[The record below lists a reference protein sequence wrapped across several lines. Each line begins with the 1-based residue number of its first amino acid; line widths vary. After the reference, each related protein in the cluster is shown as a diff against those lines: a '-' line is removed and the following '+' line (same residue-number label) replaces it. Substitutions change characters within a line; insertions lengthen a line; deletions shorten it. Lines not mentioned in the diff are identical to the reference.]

1 MLMKFWA
8 HTSRSLLILSAMA
21 VLAFVGGQAQSEP
34 KPRPVVTTAEK
45 PAGIS
50 RVKVILSEDS
60 PAVEITSTRPVVPEI
75 AKAEDPLRLII
86 TLPNANIS
94 VPNKTITVNSKGI
107 GAIDLDR
114 RLALHLSSIQIS
126 PATVRIVVHLL
137 EPCSY
142 TWDAAGN
149 RLMVRLHA
157 ESKEAAAK
165 PPSVPTLT
173 NVDQPVAVPFG
184 AAGSAKIVLA
194 NAVPSGASVKAS
206 KQPVILRLARGGE
219 IHVCPGTSVVLTR
232 AADGPDMMVGMGTG
246 ALETHYALENSA
258 DSILTPDFRILL
270 RGPGEFHYAVSAD
283 SRGNTC
289 VRDLPG
295 NTAPAA
301 VSELMGDGVYNLKLG
316 EAVVF
321 HSGSV
326 STADARLPASCGCPA
341 ATPEPPVELASAAPE
356 NTQLASLNPPQITDS
371 PKPRITQP
379 ISPAVTETTRPSA
392 TSAVTVPKKKTEN
405 LSLEVDAPLVY
416 RATPLPPPAPAPD
429 AQKLPLAY
437 SAASQP
443 VPPAEVSPPLPAP
456 TAPAKKP
463 RHGFFGKIKG
473 LMVSIFR

>member
-1 MLMKFWA
+1 MKFWA
-8 HTSRSLLILSAMA
+8 HTSRSFLIVLALA
-21 VLAFVGGQAQSEP
+21 VLTSISGLSQTDAR
-34 KPRPVVTTAEK
+34 PRPVTATIEK

-50 RVKVILSEDS
+50 RVKVILTENS

-75 AKAEDPLRLII
+75 KKEDDPLRLII
-86 TLPNANIS
+86 TLPNSNIS
-94 VPNKTITVNSKGI
+94 VPTKTIAVNSKEI
-107 GAIDLDR
+107 SAIDLDR
-114 RLALHLSSIQIS
+114 KLALHLSSIQIS

-149 RLMVRLHA
+149 RLMVRLHP
-157 ESKEAAAK
+157 ESKEVAAK
-165 PPSVPTLT
+165 PESVPTLT
-173 NVDQPVAVPFG
+173 SVEQPLAVPLV
-184 AAGSAKIVLA
+184 AAGSPKIVLA
-194 NAVPSGASVKAS
+194 NAVPSGASIKAS

-246 ALETHYALENSA
+246 ALETHYALESTS

-321 HSGSV
+321 HSGLV
-326 STADARLPASCGCPA
+326 NTADDKLPDSCGCPA
-341 ATPEPPVELASAAPE
+341 TPRPEAAVQLASAAPE
-356 NTQLASLNPPQITDS
+356 NAPLPSLNPPQTAEPI
-371 PKPRITQP
+371 KPLASEPVSHAAAETARMSAGPTVAT
-379 ISPAVTETTRPSA
+379 PA
-392 TSAVTVPKKKTEN
+392 KKTEN
-405 LSLEVDAPLVY
+405 LSLELGSPLVY
-416 RATPLPPPAPAPD
+416 RATPAPPPPAPKVET
-429 AQKLPLAY
+429 QNLPLAY
-437 SAASQP
+437 SGVPQP
-443 VPPAEVSPPLPAP
+443 PPAQAAPPTPAAN
-456 TAPAKKP
+456 TLEKKP

-473 LMVSIFR
+473 FMASIFR